1 MKIICTQENLNK
13 ALNIVGK
20 VINKN
25 TTLPILNNVLLKTD
39 KKGLKLSSTNLEIA
53 VNYWIGGKTEEEGEI
68 TVPTKLFSNFISN
81 LPNGNVEI
89 KTRED
94 MVNIKCDGYK
104 INIKG
109 IDAREYP
116 LSPKIDAEPFLKIK
130 SDIFK
135 KALVQVFPSIAA
147 SESRMEITGV
157 LLDFSEIKNNKIV
170 LVSTDSYRLA
180 EKTIEVLPE
189 NISKETLEVLGD
201 LQSVI
206 IPRATVQELIRDLGE
221 ENEMLEIVIAE
232 NQIVFDFGNANVLS
246 RLIEGRYPDYRQIVP
261 EKFMA
266 TAHINIKDISN
277 AVRIAGFFSAS
288 SNNSVKFKLGT
299 DNKVEISSEASE
311 IGNNN
316 AKIEAKIS
324 GKELEVVYNYKYLM
338 DGLNSVLGD
347 EVVLNANDENSPS
360 VLKSSLDESFIYIIM
375 PIRG

>member
-39 KKGLKLSSTNLEIA
+39 KKGLQISSTNLEIA
-53 VNYWIGGKTEEEGEI
+53 VNYWIGGKIEEEGDI
-68 TVPTKLFSNFISN
+68 TVPTKLFANFISN
-81 LPNGNVEI
+81 LPSGNVEI

-94 MVNIKCDGYK
+94 MVNVKCDGYK

-109 IDAREYP
+109 VDAREYP
-116 LSPKIDAEPFLKIK
+116 LSPKIEAEPFVKIK
-130 SDIFK
+130 SDAFK
-135 KALVQVFPSIAA
+135 KALMQVLPSVSV

-157 LLDFSEIKNNKIV
+157 LFDFSDIKNNKIV

-189 NISKETLEVLGD
+189 SVDKEALEVLGN
-201 LQSVI
+201 LKSVI
-206 IPRATVQELIRDLGE
+206 VPRNTVQELVRDLGE
-221 ENEMLEIVIAE
+221 ENEMLEITISE
-232 NQIVFDFGNANVLS
+232 NQIVFDFGSANILS
-246 RLIEGRYPDYRQIVP
+246 RLIEGNYPDYKQIIP
-261 EKFMA
+261 EKFLS
-266 TAHINIKDISN
+266 TAYINTKDISH

-288 SNNSVKFKLGT
+288 SNNSVKFRL
-299 DNKVEISSEASE
+299 DASNRVEISSEANE

-316 AKIEAKIS
+316 AKIEAKVT
-324 GKELEVVYNYKYLM
+324 GKDLEVVYNYKYLM
-338 DGLNSVLGD
+338 DGFGSIMGD
-347 EVVLNANDENSPS
+347 EVVLSANDENAPS
-360 VLKSSLDESFIYIIM
+360 VMKSVSDESFVYIIM

>member
-1 MKIICTQENLNK
+1 LNK
-13 ALNIVGK
+13 ALNTVGK
-20 VINKN
+20 VVNKN
-25 TTLPILNNVLLKTD
+25 TTLPILNNVLLKTN
-39 KKGLKLSSTNLEIA
+39 KNGLQLSATNLEIA

-68 TVPTKLFSNFISN
+68 TVPTKLFANFISN

-94 MVNIKCDGYK
+94 MVNIKCNGYK

-109 IDAREYP
+109 VDAREYP
-116 LSPKIDAEPFLKIK
+116 LSPKIDAVPFLKIK
-130 SDIFK
+130 SEIFK
-135 KALVQVFPSIAA
+135 KALSQVIPAISV

-157 LLDFSEIKNNKIV
+157 LLDFSDIKKNKIV

-180 EKTIEVLPE
+180 ERTLKVSPE
-189 NISKETLEVLGD
+189 NISQEALEVLGD
-201 LQSVI
+201 LRSVI
-206 IPRATVQELIRDLGE
+206 IPRNTVQELVRDLGE
-221 ENEMLEIVIAE
+221 GDEVLDIVISE
-232 NQIVFDFGNANVLS
+232 NQIVFTFGSANILS

-266 TAHINIKDISN
+266 SAIINVKDISN
-277 AVRIAGFFSAS
+277 AVRISGFFSAS
-288 SNNSVKFKLGT
+288 SNNSVKFHLGS

-316 AKIEAKIS
+316 AKIEAKIT

-338 DGLNSVLGD
+338 DGLNSIIGD
-347 EVVLNANDENSPS
+347 EVVLDANDENSPS
-360 VLKSSLDESFIYIIM
+360 VIKSSKDDNFIYIIM

>member
-20 VINKN
+20 VVNKN

-68 TVPTKLFSNFISN
+68 TVPTKLFANFISN

-94 MVNIKCDGYK
+94 MVNIKCNGYK

-109 IDAREYP
+109 VDAREYP

-130 SDIFK
+130 SEIFK
-135 KALVQVFPSIAA
+135 KALSQVLPAISV

-157 LLDFSEIKNNKIV
+157 LLDFSDIKKNKII

-180 EKTIEVLPE
+180 EKTLKVLPE
-189 NISKETLEVLGD
+189 NISKEALEVLGD
-201 LQSVI
+201 MRNVI
-206 IPRATVQELIRDLGE
+206 IPRNTVQELVRDLGE
-221 ENEMLEIVIAE
+221 GDEMLNIVIAE
-232 NQIVFDFGNANVLS
+232 NQIVFDFGNANILS

-261 EKFMA
+261 EKFLA
-266 TAHINIKDISN
+266 NAIINVKDISN
-277 AVRIAGFFSAS
+277 AVRISGFFSAS
-288 SNNSVKFKLGT
+288 SNNSVKFHLGT

-338 DGLNSVLGD
+338 DGLGSITGD
-347 EVVLNANDENSPS
+347 EVVLDANDENSPS
-360 VLKSSLDESFIYIIM
+360 VIKSVLDDSFIYIIM

>member
-13 ALNIVGK
+13 AINIVGK
-20 VINKN
+20 VVNKN

-53 VNYWIGGKTEEEGEI
+53 VNYWIGGKTEEDGEI

-81 LPNGNVEI
+81 LPSGNVEI

-94 MVNIKCDGYK
+94 MVNIKCNGYK

-116 LSPKIDAEPFLKIK
+116 LSPKIEAKPFLKVK
-130 SDIFK
+130 SETFK
-135 KALVQVFPSIAA
+135 HALTQLLPAISI

-157 LLDFSEIKNNKIV
+157 LLDFSDIKRGNIV
-170 LVSTDSYRLA
+170 MVSTDSYRLA
-180 EKTIEVLPE
+180 EKTLKVAQDGID
-189 NISKETLEVLGD
+189 KEALEILGD
-201 LQSVI
+201 LKKAI
-206 IPRATVQELIRDLGE
+206 IPRATVQELVRDLGE
-221 ENEMLEIVIAE
+221 GEEMLEITIAE
-232 NQIVFDFGNANVLS
+232 NQIVFDFGSANILS

-261 EKFMA
+261 EKFIGNA
-266 TAHINIKDISN
+266 IINVKDIAA
-277 AVRIAGFFSAS
+277 AVRISGFFSAS
-288 SNNSVKFKLGT
+288 SNNSVKFHLAG

-316 AKIEAKIS
+316 AKIEAKVT
-324 GKELEVVYNYKYLM
+324 GKDLEVVYNYKYLM
-338 DGLNSVLGD
+338 DGFNSVTGD
-347 EVVLNANDENSPS
+347 EVTLCANDENSPS
-360 VLKSSLDESFIYIIM
+360 VIKSSVDDSFIYIIM

>member
-20 VINKN
+20 VVNKN

-39 KKGLKLSSTNLEIA
+39 KNGLKLSATNLEIA
-53 VNYWIGGKTEEEGEI
+53 VNYWIGGKIEEEGEI
-68 TVPTKLFSNFISN
+68 TVPTKLFANFISN

-94 MVNIKCDGYK
+94 MVNIKCNGYK

-109 IDAREYP
+109 VDAREYP
-116 LSPKIDAEPFLKIK
+116 LSPKIEAVPFLKIK
-130 SDIFK
+130 SEIFK
-135 KALVQVFPSIAA
+135 KALYQVVPAISV

-157 LLDFSEIKNNKIV
+157 LLDFSDIKKNKIV

-180 EKTIEVLPE
+180 ERTLKVSPE
-189 NISKETLEVLGD
+189 NISQEALEVLGD
-201 LQSVI
+201 LRSVI
-206 IPRATVQELIRDLGE
+206 IPRSTVQELVRDLGE
-221 ENEMLEIVIAE
+221 GDEVLDIIISE
-232 NQIVFDFGNANVLS
+232 NQIVFTFGSANILS

-261 EKFMA
+261 EKFLA
-266 TAHINIKDISN
+266 SAIINIKDISN
-277 AVRIAGFFSAS
+277 AVRISGFFSAS
-288 SNNSVKFKLGT
+288 SNNSVKFHLGS

-316 AKIEAKIS
+316 AKIEAKIT
-324 GKELEVVYNYKYLM
+324 GKDLEVVYNYKYLM
-338 DGLNSVLGD
+338 DGLNSITGD
-347 EVVLNANDENSPS
+347 EVVLDANDENSPS
-360 VLKSSLDESFIYIIM
+360 VIKSSKDDNFIYIIM

>member
-20 VINKN
+20 VVNKN

-39 KKGLKLSSTNLEIA
+39 KNGLQLSATNLEIA
-53 VNYWIGGKTEEEGEI
+53 VNYWIGGKIEEEGEI
-68 TVPTKLFSNFISN
+68 TVPTKLFANFISN

-94 MVNIKCDGYK
+94 MVNIKCSGYK

-109 IDAREYP
+109 VDAREYP
-116 LSPKIDAEPFLKIK
+116 LSPKIEAVPFLKIK
-130 SDIFK
+130 SEIFK
-135 KALVQVFPSIAA
+135 KALSQVVPAISV

-157 LLDFSEIKNNKIV
+157 LLDFSDIKKNKIV

-180 EKTIEVLPE
+180 EKTLKVSPE
-189 NISKETLEVLGD
+189 NISQEALEVLGD
-201 LQSVI
+201 LRSVI
-206 IPRATVQELIRDLGE
+206 IPRSTVQELVRDLGE
-221 ENEMLEIVIAE
+221 GDEVLDIIISE
-232 NQIVFDFGNANVLS
+232 NQIVFTFGSANILS

-261 EKFMA
+261 EKFLA
-266 TAHINIKDISN
+266 SAIINIKDISN
-277 AVRIAGFFSAS
+277 AVRISGFFSAS
-288 SNNSVKFKLGT
+288 SNNSVKFHLGS

-316 AKIEAKIS
+316 AKIEAKIT
-324 GKELEVVYNYKYLM
+324 GKDLEVVYNYKYLM
-338 DGLNSVLGD
+338 DGLNSITGD
-347 EVVLNANDENSPS
+347 EVVLDANDENSPS
-360 VLKSSLDESFIYIIM
+360 VIKSSKDDNFIYIIM

>member
-189 NISKETLEVLGD
+189 NISKEALEVLGD

-316 AKIEAKIS
+316 AKIEAKIF

>member
-53 VNYWIGGKTEEEGEI
+53 VNYWIGGKIEEEGEI
-68 TVPTKLFSNFISN
+68 TVPTKLFANFVSN

-109 IDAREYP
+109 VDAREYP
-116 LSPKIDAEPFLKIK
+116 LSPKIEAEPFLKIK

-135 KALVQVFPSIAA
+135 KALLQVLPSIAL

-180 EKTIEVLPE
+180 QKTINILPE
-189 NISKETLEVLGD
+189 NINKEALQLFGNLE
-201 LQSVI
+201 SVI
-206 IPRATVQELIRDLGE
+206 IPRNTIQELARDLGE
-221 ENEMLEIVIAE
+221 GEESLEIIISD
-232 NQIVFDFGNANVLS
+232 NQIVFDFGNASILS
-246 RLIEGRYPDYRQIVP
+246 RLIEGRYPDYKQVIP
-261 EKFMA
+261 EKFA
-266 TAHINIKDISN
+266 STAYINMKDISN
-277 AVRIAGFFSAS
+277 AVRIASFFSAS
-288 SNNSVKFKLGT
+288 SNNSVKFKLGS
-299 DNKVEISSEASE
+299 DNRIEVNSEASE

-316 AKIEAKIS
+316 SKIDAKIA
-324 GKELEVVYNYKYLM
+324 GKELEVVYNYKYFM
-338 DGLNSVLGD
+338 DGLNSIAGD
-347 EVVLNANDENSPS
+347 EVVLNANNENAPS
-360 VLKSSLDESFIYIIM
+360 VLKSSSDDSFIYIIM
-375 PIRG
+375 PIRS

>member
-13 ALNIVGK
+13 ALSIVGK
-20 VINKN
+20 VVNKN

-39 KKGLKLSSTNLEIA
+39 KKGLQLSSTNLEIA
-53 VNYWIGGKTEEEGEI
+53 VNYWIGGKTEEDGEI
-68 TVPTKLFSNFISN
+68 TVPTKLFANFISN

-94 MVNIKCDGYK
+94 MVNIKCNGYK

-109 IDAREYP
+109 VDAREYP
-116 LSPKIDAEPFLKIK
+116 LSPKIDAVPFLKIK
-130 SDIFK
+130 SEIFK
-135 KALVQVFPSIAA
+135 RALSQVIPAISV

-157 LLDFSEIKNNKIV
+157 LLDLSEIKKNKIV

-180 EKTIEVLPE
+180 EKTLKVSPE
-189 NISKETLEVLGD
+189 NVSQEALEVLGD
-201 LQSVI
+201 LKSVI
-206 IPRATVQELIRDLGE
+206 IPRSTVQELVRDLGE
-221 ENEMLEIVIAE
+221 GDEMLDIIISE
-232 NQIVFDFGNANVLS
+232 NQIVFTFGSANILS

-266 TAHINIKDISN
+266 NAIINVKDITN
-277 AVRIAGFFSAS
+277 AVRISGFFSAS
-288 SNNSVKFKLGT
+288 SNNSVKFLLSA

-316 AKIEAKIS
+316 AKIEAKIT
-324 GKELEVVYNYKYLM
+324 GKDLEVVYNYKYLM
-338 DGLNSVLGD
+338 DGLNSIIGD
-347 EVVLNANDENSPS
+347 EVVLDANDENAPS
-360 VLKSSLDESFIYIIM
+360 VIKSVKDDSFIYIIM

>member
-13 ALNIVGK
+13 ALSIVGK
-20 VINKN
+20 VVNKN

-39 KKGLKLSSTNLEIA
+39 KKGLQLSSTNLEIA
-53 VNYWIGGKTEEEGEI
+53 VNYWIGGKTEEDGEI
-68 TVPTKLFSNFISN
+68 TVPTKLFANFISN

-94 MVNIKCDGYK
+94 MVNIKCNGYK

-109 IDAREYP
+109 VDAREYP
-116 LSPKIDAEPFLKIK
+116 LSPKIDAVPFLKIK
-130 SDIFK
+130 SEIFK
-135 KALVQVFPSIAA
+135 RALSQVIPAISV

-157 LLDFSEIKNNKIV
+157 LLDLSEIKKNKIV

-180 EKTIEVLPE
+180 EKTLKVSPE
-189 NISKETLEVLGD
+189 NVSQEALEVLGD
-201 LQSVI
+201 LKSVI
-206 IPRATVQELIRDLGE
+206 IPRSTVQELVRDLGE
-221 ENEMLEIVIAE
+221 GDEMLDVVISE
-232 NQIVFDFGNANVLS
+232 NQIVFTFGSANILS

-266 TAHINIKDISN
+266 NAIINVKDISN
-277 AVRIAGFFSAS
+277 AVRISGFFSAS
-288 SNNSVKFKLGT
+288 SNNSVKFLLGS

-316 AKIEAKIS
+316 AKIEAKIT
-324 GKELEVVYNYKYLM
+324 GKDLEVVYNYKYLM
-338 DGLNSVLGD
+338 DGLNSIIGD
-347 EVVLNANDENSPS
+347 EVVLDANDENAPS
-360 VLKSSLDESFIYIIM
+360 VIKSVKDDSFIYIIM

>member
-13 ALNIVGK
+13 ALGIVGK

-68 TVPTKLFSNFISN
+68 TVPTKLFANFVSN
-81 LPNGNVEI
+81 LPSGNVEI

-94 MVNIKCDGYK
+94 MVNIKCNGYK

-109 IDAREYP
+109 VDAREYP
-116 LSPKIDAEPFLKIK
+116 LAPKIEAEPFLKIK
-130 SDIFK
+130 SEIFK
-135 KALVQVFPSIAA
+135 QALSQILPAISV

-157 LLDFSEIKNNKIV
+157 FMDFAEIKRGKVV

-180 EKTIEVLPE
+180 EKTIKVSPE
-189 NISKETLEVLGD
+189 NINKEALEVLGD
-201 LQSVI
+201 IKSVI
-206 IPRATVQELIRDLGE
+206 IPRGTVQELVRDLGE
-221 ENEMLEIVIAE
+221 GDEMLEITISE
-232 NQIVFDFGNANVLS
+232 NQIVFDFGSANILS
-246 RLIEGRYPDYRQIVP
+246 RLIEGRYPDYQQIVP
-261 EKFMA
+261 EKFLA
-266 TAHINIKDISN
+266 TAIINVKDISN
-277 AVRIAGFFSAS
+277 AVRISGFFSAS
-288 SNNSVKFKLGT
+288 SNNSVKFHLT
-299 DNKVEISSEASE
+299 SDNKVEISSEASE

-316 AKIEAKIS
+316 AKIEAKVT

-338 DGLNSVLGD
+338 DGFNSVVGD
-347 EVVLNANDENSPS
+347 EVALCVNDENSPS
-360 VLKSSLDESFIYIIM
+360 IIKSNIDDSFIYIIM

>member
-13 ALNIVGK
+13 ALNVVGK
-20 VINKN
+20 VVNKN

-53 VNYWIGGKTEEEGEI
+53 VNYWIGGKTEEEGGI
-68 TVPTKLFSNFISN
+68 TVPTKLFANFISN

-94 MVNIKCDGYK
+94 MVNIKCNGYK

-109 IDAREYP
+109 VDAREYP

-130 SDIFK
+130 SEIFK
-135 KALVQVFPSIAA
+135 KALSQVLPAISV

-157 LLDFSEIKNNKIV
+157 LLDFSDIKKNKIV

-180 EKTIEVLPE
+180 EKTLKILPE
-189 NISKETLEVLGD
+189 NISKEALEVLGD
-201 LQSVI
+201 MRSVI
-206 IPRATVQELIRDLGE
+206 IPRNTVQELVRDLGE
-221 ENEMLEIVIAE
+221 GDEMLNVVIAE
-232 NQIVFDFGNANVLS
+232 NQIVFDFGNANILS

-261 EKFMA
+261 EKFLA
-266 TAHINIKDISN
+266 NAIINVKDISN
-277 AVRIAGFFSAS
+277 AVRISGFFSAS
-288 SNNSVKFKLGT
+288 SNNSVKFHLGT

-338 DGLNSVLGD
+338 DGLGSITGD
-347 EVVLNANDENSPS
+347 EVVLDANDENSPS
-360 VLKSSLDESFIYIIM
+360 VIKSVLDDSFIYIIM